1 MDYEGRLN
9 AAMEAARQSGAML
22 VRREGFHTDRKAAKD
37 FVTDMDRASERIII
51 DKLNALY
58 PEDGFFGE
66 EGGLRREADGMWVID
81 PIDGT
86 TDYVKNQPLYTISI
100 AYLYKGEVMVGVVYA
115 PALDEMYTAISG
127 RGAFMNGKPI
137 SVSSESDP
145 YAAVASVSFVH
156 NVPDVAKIVLP
167 QLTALVF
174 QVNDFRRTGSA
185 AFDLC
190 GVASGR
196 FEAFLEPCL
205 HLYDIAAG
213 VLIVREAGGVVT
225 GWDEGDDPL
234 VSGNVLA
241 TNSLMHGFFAERLTL
256 KGPAC

>member
-66 EGGLRREADGMWVID
+66 EGGLRREADG
-81 PIDGT
+81 
-86 TDYVKNQPLYTISI
+86 
-100 AYLYKGEVMVGVVYA
+100 
-115 PALDEMYTAISG
+115 
-127 RGAFMNGKPI
+127 
-137 SVSSESDP
+137 
-145 YAAVASVSFVH
+145 
-156 NVPDVAKIVLP
+156 
-167 QLTALVF
+167 
-174 QVNDFRRTGSA
+174 
-185 AFDLC
+185 
-190 GVASGR
+190 
-196 FEAFLEPCL
+196 
-205 HLYDIAAG
+205 
-213 VLIVREAGGVVT
+213 VVT
-225 GWDEGDDPL
+225 GWDKGDDPL